1 MYYIRRDMSMA
12 TISLRLS
19 ERDNE
24 LIKQYASLHNL
35 SVSEVVRN
43 AVIDMIENEID
54 IEAFNKAVAEA
65 QAIYTLDEVKKEL
78 GF

>member
-1 MYYIRRDMSMA
+1 MA

-24 LIKQYASLHNL
+24 LIKQYASLH
-35 SVSEVVRN
+35 SITVSELVRN
-43 AVIDMIENEID
+43 VVIDMIENEID
-54 IEAFNKAVAEA
+54 IEAYNKAVAES
-65 QAIYTLDEVKKEL
+65 QATYTLEEVKKEL